1 MRPGAAWPI
10 GITAL
15 LLATVVANV
24 VVMRVATN
32 DPAFAIE
39 PDYYRK
45 AVHYDDVMAQERT
58 NQRLGWQ
65 LTAQVDPIIRTR
77 PARVT
82 VTARDAHGAPLTGAR
97 LAVMARFNARAN
109 DTLTT
114 GLREESPGR
123 YAGTLPM
130 VFPGAWELRLEAVRD
145 SARYLATTRVTVQRA
160 ARPSAVS
167 IR

>member
-1 MRPGAAWPI
+1 MKPGAAWPI
-10 GITAL
+10 GITTA
-15 LLATVVANV
+15 LLATVVANL
-24 VVMRVATN
+24 VVMRMAGN

-45 AVHYDDVMAQERT
+45 AVHYDDVLAQART

-65 LTAQVDPIIRTR
+65 LTVQVDPIVRTR
-77 PARVT
+77 PTRVT
-82 VTARDAHGAPLTGAR
+82 VTARDAQGAPLVGAQ

-114 GLREESPGR
+114 VLLEDAPGR

-130 VFPGAWELRLEAVRD
+130 VLPGAWELRLDATRD
-145 SARYLATTRVTVQRA
+145 AARFRSTTRLMVQRA
-160 ARPSAVS
+160 SLVGAR
-167 IR
+167 